1 MPRGMRPARDEG
13 ISLIEVVIAVLVL
26 SVGIVAG
33 YQSLGQ
39 ARMAIGSEV
48 PRILAQTAALNR
60 AEELKLVGMAAGRGL
75 PQVVR
80 QGPYEWRVDISEKLT
95 QGGFVEA
102 RVRVS
107 AADQPGAVVVVYAPS
122 GPVQ

>member
-1 MPRGMRPARDEG
+1 MRPARDEG